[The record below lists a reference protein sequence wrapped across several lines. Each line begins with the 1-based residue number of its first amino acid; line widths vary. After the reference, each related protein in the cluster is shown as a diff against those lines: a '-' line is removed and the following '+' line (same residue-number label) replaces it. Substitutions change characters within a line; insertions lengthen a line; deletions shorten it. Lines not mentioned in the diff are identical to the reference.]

1 MLDSAL
7 AQIPR
12 FLTHLRSERRLS
24 AHTSSAYQRDLAK
37 FVAFCDHEQ
46 LHDWPELDTHRVR
59 AFAAREHR
67 QGMTPAS
74 IQRRLAAVRSFCD
87 FLLREGVLR
96 INPGADIKAP
106 KGRKR
111 LPQTLDADQMA
122 RLLEFRTDDRLDTRD
137 KALMELLYSSGLRLS
152 ELVQLDL
159 MDLDLR
165 DRTVRVLGKGSK
177 TRIVPVGAHAITALG
192 LWLRERVALAGPKST
207 ARIVMVLPAIGVL
220 FGLALGFN
228 TLGVLVTTPPGWM
241 CVAAGAALMLLARYW
256 TRRLLASA
264 QPADTTPG
272 LDHDLAAI
280 AVSGGG
286 ALDRAVAAVHEAG
299 ATYGITVGDLDATL
313 DLSRRAG
320 VPAGDL
326 LRGEAEERRR
336 AARADAQERAAAL
349 SVRLMLPLGLCVL
362 PAFMALGV
370 LPLLIAVVSS
380 TVGTF

>member
-1 MLDSAL
+1 VTEALGEVAAITHRLAVLLAAGVAPVSAWRHVAVGARSAVPAAAAASGPAGIPGAIVAAATGGDASARQAWRGLAAAWAVATDAGAPLAPSLTSYASSLRAL
-7 AQIPR
+7 AD
-12 FLTHLRSERRLS
+12 
-24 AHTSSAYQRDLAK
+24 AQRD
-37 FVAFCDHEQ
+37 V
-46 LHDWPELDTHRVR
+46 
-59 AFAAREHR
+59 
-67 QGMTPAS
+67 
-74 IQRRLAAVRSFCD
+74 
-87 FLLREGVLR
+87 
-96 INPGADIKAP
+96 
-106 KGRKR
+106 
-111 LPQTLDADQMA
+111 
-122 RLLEFRTDDRLDTRD
+122 
-137 KALMELLYSSGLRLS
+137 
-152 ELVQLDL
+152 
-159 MDLDLR
+159 
-165 DRTVRVLGKGSK
+165 
-177 TRIVPVGAHAITALG
+177 
-192 LWLRERVALAGPKST
+192 RVALAGPKST

-362 PAFMALGV
+362 PAFMVLGV